1 MFSMFFGALRDWREE
16 ELPRA
21 SSASPQAELSTL
33 MAECEDLEVG
43 SWSNHCNKALK
54 KKYDSTRFN
63 IYMYI
68 YTVYVYIVL
77 HVYDYIYICIYIS
90 FIVFMNIYMIIY
102 NIQYFDS
109 IYDYTHTLYYIS

>member
-1 MFSMFFGALRDWREE
+1 MFSMFFGGLRDWREE

-77 HVYDYIYICIYIS
+77 HVYDYIIYIYMYIYILYMYIYI
-90 FIVFMNIYMIIY
+90 IVFMNIYI
-102 NIQYFDS
+102 
-109 IYDYTHTLYYIS
+109 

>member
-1 MFSMFFGALRDWREE
+1 MFSMFFGGLWDWREE

-77 HVYDYIYICIYIS
+77 HVYDYI
-90 FIVFMNIYMIIY
+90 
-102 NIQYFDS
+102 
-109 IYDYTHTLYYIS
+109 